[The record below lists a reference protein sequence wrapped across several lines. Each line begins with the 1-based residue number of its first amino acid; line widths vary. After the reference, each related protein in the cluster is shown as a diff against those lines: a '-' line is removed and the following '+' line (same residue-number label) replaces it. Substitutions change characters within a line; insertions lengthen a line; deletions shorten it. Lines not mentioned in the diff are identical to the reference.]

1 MMSSKPYLDFSLY
14 LQSRFPGLKV
24 QKISINAGFTCPN
37 RDGSKGLGG
46 CTYCNNSS
54 FSPEYTQENIDIRG
68 QLEKGIKFFSYKY
81 PSMRYLAYFQSYT
94 NTYGDIGELEKLYE
108 EALNTPGVEGLIIGT
123 RPDCVSDELL
133 QYLAHLNQKKF
144 IYIEYG
150 VESTNENTL
159 KEINRGHTFAESAE
173 IIRKSA
179 QAGMPVGAHLI
190 IGLPSETRNDYL
202 SHIHTLSELPLTS
215 LKLHQLQILK
225 GTIMGS
231 EYLKN
236 PDAFEL
242 LTADEYIEI
251 LCELLAHTRPSLYI
265 DRFVSQAPSELLIA
279 PKWAIKN
286 YIFSHKVEQRMKE
299 LNIIQG
305 CKYHQSITQ

>member
-1 MMSSKPYLDFSLY
+1 MMNDKPYLDFSLY

-37 RDGSKGLGG
+37 RDGSKGRGG

-54 FSPEYTQENIDIRG
+54 FSPEYTLHLKSVEE
-68 QLEKGIKFFSYKY
+68 QLEEGIKFFAYKY
-81 PSMRYLAYFQSYT
+81 PQMRYLAYFQSYT
-94 NTYGDIGELEKLYE
+94 NTYDDIERLVQLYE
-108 EALNTPGVEGLIIGT
+108 EAMKVSGVEGLIIGT

-133 QYLAHLNQKKF
+133 QYFSELHQKKF
-144 IYIEYG
+144 LYLEYG
-150 VESTNENTL
+150 VESTNEQTL
-159 KEINRGHTFAESAE
+159 QEINRGHTFVESAE
-173 IIRKSA
+173 MIRKTA
-179 QAGMPVGAHLI
+179 AAGIPVGAHLI
-190 IGLPSETRNDYL
+190 IGLPRENRHDYL
-202 SHIHTLSELPLTS
+202 SHIQKLSKLPLTS

-231 EYLKN
+231 QYIKN
-236 PDAFEL
+236 PESFNL
-242 LTADEYIEI
+242 LSADEYIDI
-251 LCELLAHTRPSLYI
+251 LCELLAHTRPDLYI

-299 LNIIQG
+299 LGITQG
-305 CKYHQSITQ
+305 CKY